1 MITFAVKK
9 VLNSMYEKK
18 IPFDLNCDIKITM
31 EIISGKWKCCIISR
45 LHERPMRPS
54 EIHREFPSATPRV
67 LNQQLKELEYHR
79 IINKKIYPTLP
90 PHSEYSLTPA
100 GESLLPIIEM
110 LRKWGDG
117 YRDEFKD
124 ILGVK
129 E

>member
-1 MITFAVKK
+1 MNVPCVPARFTVNF
-9 VLNSMYEKK
+9 L
-18 IPFDLNCDIKITM
+18 P
-31 EIISGKWKCCIISR
+31 
-45 LHERPMRPS
+45 PP
-54 EIHREFPSATPRV
+54 PRV

>member
-1 MITFAVKK
+1 
-9 VLNSMYEKK
+9 MYEKK

-45 LHERPMRPS
+45 LHE
-54 EIHREFPSATPRV
+54 REFPSATPRV

-117 YRDEFKD
+117 YRDEFKE

-129 E
+129 